1 MMASWLRSRKIW
13 VYTEIVDFRKQL
25 DGLVGIIGTEMGL
38 KSEDGIY
45 VFRNRNRDKL
55 KIILWDRNGFVMGY
69 KRLERGRFDFP
80 EDDDEIIKMDL
91 KQLEMLVSGM
101 PMVRVGKRKNID
113 LFLT

>member
-1 MMASWLRSRKIW
+1 MMESWLRSRKIW
-13 VYTEIVDFRKQL
+13 VYTQVVDFRKQL
-25 DGLVGIIGTEMGL
+25 DGLVGIIGNEMGL
-38 KSEDGIY
+38 KAEDGIY

-91 KQLEMLVSGM
+91 NQLEMLVSGM
-101 PMVRVGKRKNID
+101 PMIRVGKREKMDI
-113 LFLT
+113 FLT